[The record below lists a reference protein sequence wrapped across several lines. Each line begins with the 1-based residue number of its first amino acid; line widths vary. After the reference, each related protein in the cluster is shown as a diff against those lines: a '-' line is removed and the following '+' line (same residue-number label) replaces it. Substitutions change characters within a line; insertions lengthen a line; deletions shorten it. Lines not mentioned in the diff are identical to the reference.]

1 MTAGT
6 KTAENTSGS
15 AAIHAMR
22 EFFRRNAAQISAL
35 LVVVILILLF
45 MPQFFNPYNLVAV
58 TRQSAAAGIVALGMT
73 FVILTGGIDMSIGSV
88 IAMSGV
94 IFAVTAN
101 AGQPPL
107 LCLMYTLTAG
117 AAVGIINSVGILFC
131 GIQPFIMTIAS
142 SSVVMGAA
150 HLLCGGVPVGIS
162 NISSPLVDFLGV
174 GSLAGI
180 PTVFIL
186 FLALAAIFQIILRY
200 LPFGRFVYST
210 GSSFEGA
217 RLAGVRT
224 TRVSMA
230 TYIICSLCAGL
241 VGVIN
246 VCTFKAGYPSLG
258 SEAAIDSIA
267 AIVIGGASLTGGKGS
282 AIGTVLGV
290 LLLTIAANILG
301 LVGVN
306 TYVQQIVKGLIIIGA
321 ILLSAKGLRENWK
334 RALRQL

>member
-1 MTAGT
+1 MTSGEKA
-6 KTAENTSGS
+6 AEHALGS
-15 AAIHAMR
+15 AALQAVR
-22 EFFRRNAAQISAL
+22 GFFRKNAAQISVS

-88 IAMSGV
+88 VAMSGV
-94 IFAVTAN
+94 IFAVMARSG
-101 AGQPPL
+101 ASPIVCL
-107 LCLMYTLTAG
+107 LCTLAAG
-117 AAVGIINSVGILFC
+117 AAVGLMNSVGILFC

-142 SSVVMGAA
+142 SSVVMGVA
-150 HLLCGGVPVGIS
+150 HLLCGGVPVGITGAS
-162 NISSPLVDFLGV
+162 GPLIDFLGV
-174 GSLAGI
+174 GSVAGV

-224 TRVSMA
+224 TRVSMT
-230 TYIICSLCAGL
+230 TYMICSLCAAL

-267 AIVIGGASLTGGKGS
+267 AIVIGGASLAGGKGS
-282 AIGTVLGV
+282 AVGTVLGV